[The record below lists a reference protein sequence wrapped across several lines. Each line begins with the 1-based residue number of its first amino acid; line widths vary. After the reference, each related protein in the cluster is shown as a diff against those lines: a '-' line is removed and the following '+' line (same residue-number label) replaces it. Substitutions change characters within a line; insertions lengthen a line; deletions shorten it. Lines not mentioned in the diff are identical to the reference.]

1 MKSVESTLFN
11 VSFVY
16 NKDLAQKLIV
26 IMKKKSS
33 SERRRS
39 SIRYLL
45 FKMMKDIV
53 KKNIQNYQ
61 NLLRSIEDLQRE
73 DIPVT
78 DDLIGDCWEVFH
90 ICTEKYDPEKGDNFY
105 FFYNKALS
113 RKFYRDYQDKLKEM
127 FREPRLDDECDF
139 ENRMSMSSLGGV
151 ETVDLIIDVLGF
163 TDVEKRI
170 ALSKLRQQRTQD
182 FLKEN
187 KDISSVT
194 YSRALASVKEKL
206 SQAYDI

>member
-16 NKDLAQKLIV
+16 NKDLAQKLII
-26 IMKKKSS
+26 IMKNKSS
-33 SERRRS
+33 SERRKS
-39 SIRYLL
+39 AIRYLL
-45 FKMMKDIV
+45 FKMMKDII

-61 NLLRSIEDLQRE
+61 NLLRSIEDFQRE
-73 DIPVT
+73 DIPII
-78 DDLIGDCWEVFH
+78 DDLVGYCWEVFH
-90 ICTEKYDPEKGDNFY
+90 ICTERYDPEKGDNFY

-127 FREPRLDDECDF
+127 FREPRLDDECDS
-139 ENRMSMSSLGGV
+139 ERISMSSLGGV
-151 ETVDLIIDVLGF
+151 ETVDLIIEVLGL
-163 TDVEKRI
+163 TDIEKRI
-170 ALSKLRQQRTQD
+170 AISKLKQQRTQD
-182 FLKEN
+182 FLNEN

-206 SQAYDI
+206 LKAYDI

>member
-1 MKSVESTLFN
+1 MKSVESTIFN
-11 VSFVY
+11 VSFAY
-16 NKDLAQKLIV
+16 NKDLVQKLIK

-45 FKMMKDIV
+45 FKMMKDVV
-53 KKNIQNYQ
+53 KKNVQNYQ
-61 NLLRSIEDLQRE
+61 NLLHSIKDLQRE

-78 DDLIGDCWEVFH
+78 NDLITDCWEVFY
-90 ICTEKYDPEKGDNFY
+90 ICIDKYDTKRGENFY
-105 FFYNKALS
+105 FFFNKALS
-113 RKFYRDYQDKLKEM
+113 RKFYRDYQRKLKEM
-127 FREPRLDDECDF
+127 FREPRLEDDF
-139 ENRMSMSSLGGV
+139 ENKMSMSSLGGV
-151 ETVDLIIDVLGF
+151 ETVDLIIDILGF

-170 ALSKLRQQRTQD
+170 ALSKIRQQRAQD

-206 SQAYDI
+206 SKAYDI